1 MFLDEKSWR
10 MDRLARSMER
20 LLNSRRTSATACT
33 YPSLT
38 YLAYKHVLGGLES
51 PPLRHTLAVCFPRYV
66 FPRSNHRRPLPC
78 CSYTLCKQL
87 ISEAFRRDI
96 SSQVESFFP
105 FSLKEFRYMNSRILD
120 YSKTRIK
127 RTLDIFEKRI
137 NFKEKF

>member
-1 MFLDEKSWR
+1 MTDGSIGQIDGAASEFQTDLGYR
-10 MDRLARSMER
+10 MYVPLPYVSGVQARS
-20 LLNSRRTSATACT
+20 RR
-33 YPSLT
+33 PR
-38 YLAYKHVLGGLES
+38 E
-51 PPLRHTLAVCFPRYV
+51 PPTPRHTLAVCFPRYV

-105 FSLKEFRYMNSRILD
+105 FFLKEFRYMNSRILH

-127 RTLDIFEKRI
+127 RALDIFEKRI